1 MSVDNVTVFVSES
14 ISDKIAMDQFYDNSE
29 IQDVNVTINTGT
41 TIVSGRM
48 ISLRVDSSWNS
59 SLIVKFATSSDD
71 VSKMMFSKS
80 IESIDFTSG
89 TDRKSIKSFNNVALT
104 SQQFDIDYKNN
115 QCIYEFIFEMH
126 NI

>member
-14 ISDKIAMDQFYDNSE
+14 ISDKIAMDQFYDNIE
-29 IQDVNVTINTGT
+29 TQDVNVTINTGT
-41 TIVSGRM
+41 TTVSGRM

-59 SLIVKFATSSDD
+59 SLSVKFVTSADD

-89 TDRKSIKSFNNVALT
+89 TDRKDIKSFNNVALI